1 MKTKIIIK
9 EENREKIEAAL
20 EAAQKRARVRRITA
34 DDVFSWKQ
42 RIERKFWGVAN
53 YRLKGTTVWINKYAQ
68 RFARAYHGIP
78 QSTWFA
84 VKKVKAGW
92 ALVDVSRDICT
103 ETVSRVVDLP
113 DLAKEGI
120 LRQYTEI

>member
-1 MKTKIIIK
+1 MKIIIK
-9 EENREKIEAAL
+9 EENREKIEDAL
-20 EAAQKRARVRRITA
+20 TKAQKGARVRRVTA
-34 DDVFSWKQ
+34 DDVFKWRG
-42 RIERKFWGVAN
+42 RIERKFWGVAS
-53 YRLKGTTVWINKYAQ
+53 YRLKGTTVWVNLHAQ
-68 RFARAYHGIP
+68 KFARAYHGIP

-84 VKKVKAGW
+84 VKKIKAGW

-120 LRQYTEI
+120 LKQYAEI